1 MDTIEQK
8 RKAMSVALVEVQQ
21 AISDLEYRLTLSH
34 DCAYCLKYNLQEKL
48 TSAISGLQ
56 TIERLANE
64 HD

>member
-1 MDTIEQK
+1 MEQK

-21 AISDLEYRLTLSH
+21 AIADIEYRLALPH

-48 TSAISGLQ
+48 ESAIAGLQ
-56 TIERLANE
+56 TIEKLANE